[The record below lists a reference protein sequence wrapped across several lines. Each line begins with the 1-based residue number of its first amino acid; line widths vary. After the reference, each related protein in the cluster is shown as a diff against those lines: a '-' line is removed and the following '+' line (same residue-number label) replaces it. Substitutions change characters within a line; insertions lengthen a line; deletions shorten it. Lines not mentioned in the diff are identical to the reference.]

1 MSESFN
7 KLKRYADEK
16 FNINAIP
23 EDFVANLIY
32 NSLVLEKPIITL
44 DRVKAILAGNKED
57 GLAAYVLNQQ
67 KAFNYVV
74 DCVKEGKQL
83 SADIIKNIHAILFS
97 GIEEGAGSYRNVN
110 IRIPGSQHVP
120 YEPTKIYGKMD
131 EYIYKLY
138 QINDYEEGAAY
149 AHLQLAKI
157 HPFLNG
163 NGRVARLVL
172 NFALMERGYAP
183 VLILEKDKEQYFG
196 CLETYKVKKE
206 MGPFLD
212 YLTLREQEAI
222 RAI

>member
-1 MSESFN
+1 MSESFD

-16 FNINAIP
+16 FDINAIP
-23 EDFVANLIY
+23 EQFVANLIY

-44 DRVKAILAGNKED
+44 ERVQAILAGNKED

-74 DCVKEGKQL
+74 ECVKEEKPL
-83 SADIIKNIHAILFS
+83 SEDIIKNIHSLLFS
-97 GIEEGAGSYRNVN
+97 GIEEGAGVYRNVN

-120 YEPTKIYGKMD
+120 YEPAKIYTKMD
-131 EYIYKLY
+131 EYLYKLD
-138 QINDYEEGAAY
+138 QIKDYEESIAY

-163 NGRVARLVL
+163 NGRVTRLVL
-172 NFALMERGYAP
+172 NYALMQKGYAP
-183 VLILEKDKEQYFG
+183 VIILEKDKEQYFG